1 MGSTPRASE
10 PIDFGCAPTMPT
22 MESSKSRPKRSA
34 EQGFTIVEV
43 VIAAG
48 VMIFAISTSLIA
60 LQYGMRAIDNARY
73 TTLAGQILQS
83 QIEKLRLLS
92 FLQLTD
98 TSNGPFTTDTSKTYY
113 ISSSSSWF
121 TPDVGTSTTTAQ
133 LSNFKVNG
141 VSNRCLQTIALP
153 SVADGS
159 GTTWDAMMRVVTV
172 TATWTG
178 SDGRVHTLSYST
190 RFCRYGLSSFFY
202 VSH

>member
-1 MGSTPRASE
+1 
-10 PIDFGCAPTMPT
+10 
-22 MESSKSRPKRSA
+22 MELANNSLKRSSTK
-34 EQGFTIVEV
+34 GFTIVEV
-43 VIAAG
+43 MIAAS

-98 TSNGPFTTDTSKTYY
+98 STNGPFTSDSSKSYY

-121 TPDVGTSTTTAQ
+121 TPDVGNVASTAQ
-133 LSNFKVNG
+133 LNNFKVNG
-141 VSNRCLQTIALP
+141 VGNRCLQKIALP

-159 GTTWDAMMRVVTV
+159 ATTWDAMMRVVTV
-172 TATWTG
+172 SATWTG
-178 SDGRVHTLSYST
+178 SDGQSHTLSYTT